1 MKKLTMDGMGIV
13 FNNAVVLSEKQFK
26 ELLDAINEL
35 SAQVEKLRGK
45 ECSQLEN
52 VKQQY
57 DIHDIEMEYTD
68 EIKKTSDGKLYV
80 YVLDIRGRRRISAFS
95 KKELFEK
102 LLKFKNGEL
111 PLRKYTKRSDTAL
124 SDFESWKESWRIKIK
139 KATGKMS
146 FKPVYV
152 RMTNKYGIVFEQ
164 ERKEHGYKVSEL
176 LEMIYYTD
184 SLKSLFEAC
193 AGNIVNGN
201 D

>member
-13 FNNAVVLSEKQFK
+13 FNNAVVLSEQQFQK
-26 ELLDAINEL
+26 LLDAINEL

-45 ECSQLEN
+45 EGLQLEN
-52 VKQQY
+52 DTYY

-80 YVLDIRGRRRISAFS
+80 YVLDIHGRRRISAIS

-111 PLRKYTKRSDTAL
+111 PLRNYTKKSDIL
-124 SDFESWKESWRIKIK
+124 PRDFESWKESWRGKIK
-139 KATGKMS
+139 KATGKTS

-184 SLKSLFEAC
+184 SLKNLFEAC

-201 D
+201 E